1 MEKKESPRVTGIS
14 DITGKVVRVRHAT
27 DADMVFI
34 EKQMKEHNFYTDDLN
49 YNEFVVATE
58 DNRITGFGRMKQRCN
73 ICAIG
78 CVVVVEEKKGQGTGA
93 VIIRHLIDYAP
104 VNKVYV
110 MTDRLDYFK
119 GLGFAEAK
127 EGAQEY
133 FDALGLAA
141 FECQPEGKKKAV
153 LMAYE
158 KADSV

>member
-14 DITGKVVRVRHAT
+14 DITGRIVRVRHAT
-27 DADMVFI
+27 EADMVFI
-34 EKQMKEHNFYTDDLN
+34 GKQMKEHDYYTGDIN
-49 YNEFVVATE
+49 YKEFVVSTE
-58 DNRITGFGRMKQRCN
+58 DNRITGFGRLKQRCN

-78 CVVVVEEKKGQGTGA
+78 CVVVVQEKKGQETEA

-110 MTDRLDYFK
+110 MTDRPDYFR
-119 GLGFAEAK
+119 GLGFKEAK

-133 FDALGLAA
+133 FDALDLAA
-141 FECQPEGKKKAV
+141 FDCLPERKKQAV

-158 KADSV
+158 KG